1 MGWNARQGWGPEL
14 GESGAE
20 NLFQGGMEVPGGR
33 MAREL
38 KFQALSSCFIV
49 QSHFTYK
56 TQIQSQNDY
65 GFQDSINVKPH
76 HDSRA

>member
-1 MGWNARQGWGPEL
+1 MKGDARQGQGPEI

-20 NLFQGGMEVPGGR
+20 NLFQGGKEVPGGR

-38 KFQALSSCFIV
+38 KFQALSACFIV
-49 QSHFTYK
+49 SSHFTYK

-65 GFQDSINVKPH
+65 GLQDGINVKPH
-76 HDSRA
+76 QDSRA

>member
-1 MGWNARQGWGPEL
+1 MGGNARQGWGPEL

-49 QSHFTYK
+49 QSHFT
-56 TQIQSQNDY
+56 
-65 GFQDSINVKPH
+65 
-76 HDSRA
+76 